1 MTRATF
7 RCLLVST
14 VDHRTS
20 MYDGQLKF
28 GNVNIVVLPVI
39 STTTLA
45 SAGSFGRSQK
55 LEVESVSK
63 FKRILRRF

>member
-14 VDHRTS
+14 VDHRTYL
-20 MYDGQLKF
+20 YDGQLKF
-28 GNVNIVVLPVI
+28 GNVNIVVPPVI
-39 STTTLA
+39 STTTFA

-55 LEVESVSK
+55 LRLKASQNLNV
-63 FKRILRRF
+63 F

>member
-28 GNVNIVVLPVI
+28 
-39 STTTLA
+39 A

-55 LEVESVSK
+55 LEVERVSK